1 MSAQEVSGPRPVR
14 LQRTRLYEQ
23 IVAQLQQFIRDH
35 GLRPGDRL
43 PGARDLARS
52 LGVSRASVAQALVA
66 LEVLGVVSVRH
77 GDGVVITEQPDESLL
92 RRLRDHQD
100 STPDIIDARSALET
114 ELAALAAV
122 RRTDDDLAR
131 IEASLGLMEREIA
144 AGERGIEGDEAF
156 HEAVTRAGHSRL
168 LAGLMAE
175 ISQLVL
181 KIRIESLSQRDR
193 PEVSLDNHRQIAD
206 AIRRR
211 DPEAARAA
219 MQHHLD
225 VVSAIPL
232 GA

>member
-131 IEASLGLMEREIA
+131 IEASLRLMEREIA
-144 AGERGIEGDEAF
+144 VGERGIEGDEAF

-225 VVSAIPL
+225 VVSAIPS